1 MATLPFQDRSQA
13 GRLLAAELASRHLG
27 PKTIVLALPRGGVE
41 VGAAVAEALKV
52 PLDVIVVRKLGV
64 PWQPELAMGA
74 LAGDTCILDHPLIA
88 GLEISRQQID
98 AVIAREAR
106 EMERR
111 ETLYRGGLPPPS
123 LGGRTV
129 VLVDDGL
136 ATGSTMLAA
145 VRHVRAMQPQ
155 KLIVAVPVGSPQA
168 CSHLGKEADECICL
182 ALPEPFV
189 AVGAWYRDFRQV
201 TDAEVGQILK
211 RYRITVAAST
221 TEPRS

>member
-1 MATLPFQDRSQA
+1 MLRLPFQDRAQA
-13 GRLLAAELASRHLG
+13 GRLLAAELASRNLG
-27 PKTIVLALPRGGVE
+27 SSTIVLALPRGGVQ
-41 VGAAVAEALKV
+41 VGAAVAEALKA

-74 LAGDTCILDHPLIA
+74 LAGGTRVLDQALIA
-88 GLEISRQQID
+88 GLEISRQEVE

-111 ETLYRGGLPPPS
+111 ETLYRGGLPA
-123 LGGRTV
+123 LNLRGRIV

-145 VRHVRAMQPQ
+145 VRHVRDMQPQ

-168 CSHLGKEADECICL
+168 CSHLSKEADECICL
-182 ALPEPFV
+182 ALPEPFG

-201 TDAEVGQILK
+201 TDAEVGEILK
-211 RYRITVAAST
+211 RNYNAVQSNAGRAG
-221 TEPRS
+221 P